1 MSSFRN
7 SDGTFASFAPDA
19 TIPLAL
25 AKDKLRRILTTPCN
39 GRGRIP
45 DGHGGRVHERGPGL
59 GSARDARAP
68 GVGRA
73 DAQAVW
79 SLI

>member
-45 DGHGGRVHERGPGL
+45 DGHGGEFTNEDQGWALRVMH
-59 GSARDARAP
+59 ARPEWAEQTLKQC
-68 GVGRA
+68 GV
-73 DAQAVW
+73 
-79 SLI
+79 